1 MKKVAGNKHEPVVR
15 IPPIVRLRLIVAVEP
30 QSIVVPVQV
39 EHVRVAIAVG
49 FV

>member
-15 IPPIVRLRLIVAVEP
+15 IPPIVRLRPIVAVEP
-30 QSIVVPVQV
+30 QSIVVAVQV